1 MATAPVPEM
10 TRVYQTI
17 FCDSTRWEGY
27 RPRDGDIIVA
37 SSYKAGTTW
46 TQAICGALIFQSPD
60 PPAPLDDIS
69 PWLDSTFEPIDVVLG
84 RLEEMRHRRYIKTHL
99 PLTAIPYYDNV
110 RYLVVA
116 RDGRDVWL
124 SLWNHLGNMRPEFIE
139 KLAKN
144 PPQPGITLPPMAET
158 LGEAFDEWIS
168 RAHFP
173 WERDGYPVWSHHH
186 HAQTWWDCRHLDNIL
201 ITHFADMLDDLDGQM
216 RRIAAFLDIPSGDA
230 NWPSLVRSV
239 TFGEMKKHA
248 EQRAPGGNRG
258 HWKDNASF
266 FHQGRNQ
273 RWREVLTDEQIERYE
288 STIRELMEPGLVRWM
303 LREEGSLDPK
313 AL

>member
-1 MATAPVPEM
+1 M
-10 TRVYQTI
+10 
-17 FCDSTRWEGY
+17 DL
-27 RPRDGDIIVA
+27 A
-37 SSYKAGTTW
+37 SA
-46 TQAICGALIFQSPD
+46 
-60 PPAPLDDIS
+60 
-69 PWLDSTFEPIDVVLG
+69 
-84 RLEEMRHRRYIKTHL
+84 L
-99 PLTAIPYYDNV
+99 PLG
-110 RYLVVA
+110 A
-116 RDGRDVWL
+116 RR
-124 SLWNHLGNMRPEFIE
+124 
-139 KLAKN
+139 
-144 PPQPGITLPPMAET
+144 
-158 LGEAFDEWIS
+158 IS
-168 RAHFP
+168 RLVSP
-173 WERDGYPVWSHHH
+173 PPCPDLVGLP
-186 HAQTWWDCRHLDNIL
+186 HLDNIL